1 MGRIDVAFKALAE
14 RRPRVA
20 VREFGHAGDDP
31 PDSVEPIERE
41 LALPPKAMDYA
52 YLVTR
57 RGESWVEHLEAETS
71 LSQLD
76 MRAILKRA
84 ALLRLKTDLQVR
96 STIVLLSKNH
106 PAAGAPPS
114 LDDDGGSIYMSFSP
128 RYDRLWKKK
137 ARTILDDNDVDVLPI
152 VGGMDAT
159 PQEIDETIRRLLAV
173 GDRNKLADLRA
184 EFITWA
190 SLKYNEDEI
199 AGFKERLGTM
209 VTFRS
214 LLEASPQGE
223 EVLRSKWQEGVEK
236 GREEGREKGR
246 EEGRERGIE
255 EGIEKG
261 AILSARESLAI
272 LAESRFPGLLD
283 PALTAGLSDLPAV
296 RELFRALATARDR
309 QQAQSAIARALNP
322 NTN

>member
-1 MGRIDVAFKALAE
+1 
-14 RRPRVA
+14 
-20 VREFGHAGDDP
+20 
-31 PDSVEPIERE
+31 
-41 LALPPKAMDYA
+41 
-52 YLVTR
+52 
-57 RGESWVEHLEAETS
+57 
-71 LSQLD
+71 
-76 MRAILKRA
+76 
-84 ALLRLKTDLQVR
+84 
-96 STIVLLSKNH
+96 
-106 PAAGAPPS
+106 
-114 LDDDGGSIYMSFSP
+114 MSFSP

-137 ARTILDDNDVDVLPI
+137 ARTILNDNDVDVLPI

-236 GREEGREKGR
+236 GREEGRE
-246 EEGRERGIE
+246 RGIE

>member
-223 EVLRSKWQEGVEK
+223 EVLRTKWQEGNEK
-236 GREEGREKGR
+236 GRQEGRQ
-246 EEGRERGIE
+246 EGV
-255 EGIEKG
+255 
-261 AILSARESLAI
+261 ILGARESLAI

-283 PALTAGLSDLPAV
+283 PAMIAGLNDLLV
-296 RELFRALATARDR
+296 VQELFRALAMAPDR
-309 QQAQSAIARALNP
+309 SQAQSAVARALDPDSNSARG
-322 NTN
+322 